1 MRVLVITGMSGSGKS
16 EAARALEDVGF
27 FCVDN
32 LPVPLLGRFVDL
44 VAKAEEA
51 SRVALVIDVRGG
63 EFLAGCAA
71 AFKEIRSADHIL
83 EIIFFDATDEVLI
96 RRFSETRRRHPLNSE
111 DLRAGLVEERHLL
124 AGLRGEAN
132 QVVDTSAQTVH
143 ELRRRLRQQYAT
155 RDSHVRVSL
164 LSFGFKYGP
173 PAEADLVLDVRFLP
187 NPYFVEELRPLTGID
202 SRVSSYVC
210 EKSEFAEFMERLLAL
225 LLLVLP
231 LYQREGK
238 AYLTIAIGCTG
249 GRHRSVATV
258 EALRRRLEKDHP
270 RLAVRHRDMERT

>member
-16 EAARALEDVGF
+16 EAVKALEDVGF

-44 VAKAEEA
+44 VTKTEEA

-63 EFLAGCAA
+63 EFLAGCEA
-71 AFKEIRSADHIL
+71 AFKEIRSADHDL
-83 EIIFFDATDEVLI
+83 EIIFFDTTDEVLI
-96 RRFSETRRRHPLNSE
+96 RRFSETRRRHPLNSD
-111 DLRAGLVEERHLL
+111 DLRAGLTEERRLL
-124 AGLRGEAN
+124 AGLRGAAN
-132 QVVDTSAQTVH
+132 QVVDTSTVTVH

-155 RDSHVRVSL
+155 RDSHLRVSL

-173 PAEADLVLDVRFLP
+173 PTEADLVLDVRFLP
-187 NPYFVEELRPLTGID
+187 NPYFVEDLRLLSGVD
-202 SRVSSYVC
+202 SRVSSFVC
-210 EKSEFAEFMERLLAL
+210 ETPEFSDFLERLLSL
-225 LLLVLP
+225 LDLVLP

-249 GRHRSVATV
+249 GHHRSVATV
-258 EALRRRLEKDHP
+258 EALRRRLEQEYP
-270 RLAVRHRDMERT
+270 RLAVRHRDMERV

>member
-1 MRVLVITGMSGSGKS
+1 MRVLVITGMSGGGKS

-44 VAKAEEA
+44 LTKAEEA
-51 SRVALVIDVRGG
+51 TRVALVIDVRGG
-63 EFLAGCAA
+63 EYLAGCAA
-71 AFKEIRSADHIL
+71 AFKEIRGAEHNL

-111 DLRAGLVEERHLL
+111 DLRAGLEEERGLL
-124 AGLRGEAN
+124 SGLRAEAN
-132 QVVDTSAQTVH
+132 QVVDTSALTVH

-155 RDSHVRVSL
+155 RDSHLRVSL
-164 LSFGFKYGP
+164 LSFGFKYGSP
-173 PAEADLVLDVRFLP
+173 SEADLVFDVRFLP
-187 NPYFVEELRPLTGID
+187 NPYFVEDLRPLSGID
-202 SRVSSYVC
+202 SRVAAYVSQPA
-210 EKSEFAEFMERLLAL
+210 EFSEFLERLLGL
-225 LLLVLP
+225 LRLVLP

-238 AYLTIAIGCTG
+238 AYLTVAVGCTG

-258 EALRRRLEKDHP
+258 EALRGHLEQDYP
-270 RLAVRHRDMERT
+270 RLAVRHRDMERV

>member
-1 MRVLVITGMSGSGKS
+1 MRVVVITGMSGSGKS
-16 EAARALEDVGF
+16 EAVKALEDVGF

-44 VAKAEEA
+44 LAKAEEA

-63 EFLAGCAA
+63 EYLAGCEA
-71 AFKEIRSADHIL
+71 AFKEIRSADHTL
-83 EIIFFDATDEVLI
+83 EIVFFDTTDEVLI

-111 DLRAGLVEERHLL
+111 DLRAGLRQERELL

-132 QVVDTSAQTVH
+132 QVVETSTVTVH

-155 RDSHVRVSL
+155 RDSHLRVSL

-173 PAEADLVLDVRFLP
+173 PSEADLVFDVRFLP
-187 NPYFVEELRPLTGID
+187 NPYFVEDLRPLSGID
-202 SRVSSYVC
+202 SRVSSFVC
-210 EKSEFAEFMERLLAL
+210 EKPEFAEFLKRLLAL
-225 LLLVLP
+225 LELVLP
-231 LYQREGK
+231 LYRREGK
-238 AYLTIAIGCTG
+238 AYLTVAIGCTG

-258 EALRRRLEKDHP
+258 EALRHRLEQEYP

>member
-1 MRVLVITGMSGSGKS
+1 MRVLVITGMSGGGKT

-32 LPVPLLGRFVDL
+32 LPIPLLGRFVDL
-44 VAKAEEA
+44 LTKAEEA

-63 EFLAGCAA
+63 EFLAGCDA
-71 AFKEIRSADHIL
+71 AFKEIRSADHTL

-96 RRFSETRRRHPLNSE
+96 RRFSESRRRHPLNSE
-111 DLRAGLVEERHLL
+111 DLRAGLTEERRLL
-124 AGLRGEAN
+124 ASLRGEAN
-132 QVVDTSAQTVH
+132 QVVDTSALTVH

-155 RDSHVRVSL
+155 RDSHLRVSL

-173 PAEADLVLDVRFLP
+173 PSEADLVFDVRFLP
-187 NPYFVEELRPLTGID
+187 NPYFAEDLRPLSGID

-210 EKSEFAEFMERLLAL
+210 GQPEFAEFLERLLAL
-225 LLLVLP
+225 LRLVLP

-258 EALRRRLEKDHP
+258 EALRRKLEQEYP
-270 RLAVRHRDMERT
+270 LLAVRHRDMERT